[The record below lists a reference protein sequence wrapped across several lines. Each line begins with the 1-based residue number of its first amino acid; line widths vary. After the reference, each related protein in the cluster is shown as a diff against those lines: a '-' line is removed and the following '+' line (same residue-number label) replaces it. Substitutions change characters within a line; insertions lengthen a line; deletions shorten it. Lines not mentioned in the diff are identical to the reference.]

1 MVKKITPELADFVY
15 NGGFLECKYIHD
27 HSCGWN
33 TVLKFF
39 TIFNMAYKFYGPLH
53 LLPVL
58 LFKRKQLVAE

>member
-1 MVKKITPELADFVY
+1 
-15 NGGFLECKYIHD
+15 
-27 HSCGWN
+27 
-33 TVLKFF
+33 VLKFF